1 MEAAM
6 QNAKPTEKDPQTLI
20 LDPALS
26 NFIENISRY
35 FESYGIP
42 RIGGRIMGLLMVTQ
56 EPLSA
61 ERIAS
66 TLKVS
71 LASVS
76 INLRFAQQIGLAQK
90 VSFPGDRVTYYV
102 FPESGLEGTLA
113 IEIQGLGVMKRLIGQ
128 GLAAL
133 PPGEAAS
140 DRMKGLA
147 EWADF
152 LIKVWE
158 NALVEWRAR
167 QQERLEVK

>member
-1 MEAAM
+1 MK
-6 QNAKPTEKDPQTLI
+6 NTNLPDTNHGSVT

-26 NFIENISRY
+26 SFIENISRY

-42 RIGGRIMGLLMVTQ
+42 RIGGRIMGLLMITQ

-61 ERIAS
+61 EEIAA

-71 LASVS
+71 RASIS

-90 VSFPGDRVTYYV
+90 VSFPGDRITYYI
-102 FPESGLEGTLA
+102 FPETGLEGTLA

-133 PPGEAAS
+133 PSEDPAS

-147 EWADF
+147 DWADF

-158 NALVEWRAR
+158 NALAEWHAR
-167 QQERLEVK
+167 QQERLAVK